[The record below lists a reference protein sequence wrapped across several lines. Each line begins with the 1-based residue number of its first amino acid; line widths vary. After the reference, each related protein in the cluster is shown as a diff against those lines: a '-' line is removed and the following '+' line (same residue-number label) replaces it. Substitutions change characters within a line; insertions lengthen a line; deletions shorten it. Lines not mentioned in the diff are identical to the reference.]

1 MAQCYTPGLNGDRS
15 ILPLASGFQ
24 HEGSKQMCES
34 SATWTIEG
42 LGSEVANP
50 DRFAGGGAVA
60 AMSLVGATA
69 TAELVFQIS
78 AKRRKIEESDRK
90 NLENAI
96 QLCQRLRTVFRT
108 AIDED
113 IASLTELMDSQ
124 SQLRQAR
131 KASEDIPGAVSR
143 RSEEAVSAA
152 IESPL
157 RVARDAKR
165 LLRTIDELQHLAR
178 PFTASDLGA
187 AAATCA
193 GAITSL
199 LLMAEVNLGMVS
211 DDEELTR
218 IAQEIEDLYSH
229 SEDQARNVIAQT
241 RAVIR

>member
-1 MAQCYTPGLNGDRS
+1 MS
-15 ILPLASGFQ
+15 
-24 HEGSKQMCES
+24 ES
-34 SATWTIEG
+34 SLAWTIEG
-42 LGSEVANP
+42 LGAEVADP

-69 TAELVFQIS
+69 TAELVFHIS
-78 AKRRKIEESDRK
+78 VNRRKITESDRT

-96 QLCQRLRTVFRT
+96 QLCQRLRTVFRK

-124 SQLRQAR
+124 SHLRRAR
-131 KASEDIPGAVSR
+131 KANADVPSVITR
-143 RSEEAVSAA
+143 RSEDAVSAA

-165 LLRTIDELQHLAR
+165 LLRTIDELHHLAK

-193 GAITSL
+193 AAITSL

-211 DDEELTR
+211 DEEEMTR
-218 IAQEIEDLYSH
+218 IAQEIEDLYSQ
-229 SEDQARNVIAQT
+229 SENQARNVIAQT
-241 RAVIR
+241 RTVIR